1 MRDGQLGHEQKC
13 IDAAK
18 QPTKVCSLSNK
29 QQCDFFLH
37 PNPSFPL
44 FLSSAWHHFHQIHSR
59 MDLAA
64 IFSPATSSQ
73 AHPSPFSSSP
83 ALGRQ
88 LRPAPTTT
96 SNYFLSLLFFQDSNS
111 LPTASL
117 VPHEQHKNFQ
127 FLRRSFEAVL
137 ASMVRDRHRRQL
149 VILCPV
155 QQSLM
160 GFNSVSKLE
169 WEWGGID
176 EEFICKYFI

>member
-1 MRDGQLGHEQKC
+1 LIPILPVSFSFIC
-13 IDAAK
+13 LA
-18 QPTKVCSLSNK
+18 P
-29 QQCDFFLH
+29 
-37 PNPSFPL
+37 FPL
-44 FLSSAWHHFHQIHSR
+44 YLTPHTR

-64 IFSPATSSQ
+64 LFSPATSSQ
-73 AHPSPFSSSP
+73 AHPSPSTPSP
-83 ALGRQ
+83 FGRP
-88 LRPAPTTT
+88 LRPPTTT

-127 FLRRSFEAVL
+127 FLRRTFEAVL
-137 ASMVRDRHRRQL
+137 ASIVRDRHRRQL

-155 QQSLM
+155 QQSLI

-176 EEFICKYFI
+176 EEFICKCVYLVRMESQPCALGRTMP